1 MKKLILSLMTL
12 STLSV
17 VIAAPL
23 SISNANAGEINV
35 GGYRFSDGQNSK
47 YAVYYKTKYQ
57 KRWQFKG
64 DYGTRFEA
72 EFAARRLEYN
82 GYIARIDRY

>member
-12 STLSV
+12 STLG
-17 VIAAPL
+17 IAIAIPL
-23 SISNANAGEINV
+23 SVNNANAVEINI
-35 GGYRFSDGQNSK
+35 GGYRFSDRQGAK
-47 YAVYYKTKYQ
+47 YAVYYKTQHQ

-72 EFAARRLEYN
+72 EFAARRLRYN

>member
-12 STLSV
+12 SALGI

-23 SISNANAGEINV
+23 NANAVEINV
-35 GGYRFSDGQNSK
+35 GGYRFSDRQSSK
-47 YAVYYKTKYQ
+47 YAVYYKTQYQ

-72 EFAARRLEYN
+72 EFAARRLRHN

>member
-1 MKKLILSLMTL
+1 MKKLIVSLMTL
-12 STLSV
+12 SALGI

-23 SISNANAGEINV
+23 NANAIEINV
-35 GGYRFSDGQNSK
+35 GGYRFSDRQSSK
-47 YAVYYKTKYQ
+47 YAVYYKTQSQKY
-57 KRWQFKG
+57 WQFKG

-72 EFAARRLEYN
+72 EFAARRLRYN